1 MSYTFLMKTELKLI
15 LVFDETCYLA
25 APMDTFYIPIGA
37 AGISYFLKYRSF
49 HAELEDD
56 FHDYEDEDEFDGSL
70 PHDEEPAVRNYVPL
84 GEKKEEASEA
94 GEESAKAASKEAE
107 DMAGEASEAVKETV
121 SEDAGKAEE
130 TSGAT
135 TIVED
140 NPAD

>member
-1 MSYTFLMKTELKLI
+1 MAKKNLGRFLALTAI
-15 LVFDETCYLA
+15 STA
-25 APMDTFYIPIGA
+25 IA
-37 AGISYFLKYRSF
+37 AGVSYFFKYRSF